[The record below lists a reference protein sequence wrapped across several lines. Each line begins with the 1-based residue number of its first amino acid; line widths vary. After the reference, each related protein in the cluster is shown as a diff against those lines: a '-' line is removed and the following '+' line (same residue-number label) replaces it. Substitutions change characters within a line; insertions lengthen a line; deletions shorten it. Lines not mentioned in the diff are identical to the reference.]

1 MIAFMIYAHPWAMN
15 ITNLLN
21 PVKVSEITQKVKN
34 KISVPTS
41 KSLRSFAIS
50 DILEDKC
57 IQITEHV
64 LTYPDPSVALTIGYN
79 LEFFILYHL

>member
-34 KISVPTS
+34 KISVPTG
-41 KSLRSFAIS
+41 R
-50 DILEDKC
+50 IL
-57 IQITEHV
+57 
-64 LTYPDPSVALTIGYN
+64 
-79 LEFFILYHL
+79 